1 MEECATQAIMELYRV
16 SREVALEFYW
26 DEIQAYLQLIR
37 AKNEQTNS

>member
-1 MEECATQAIMELYRV
+1 MEERATQVIMELYRV

-37 AKNEQTNS
+37 TKNEHPN